1 MAPGAAIDQ
10 KRPACN
16 ERVEDWV
23 RQRHLE
29 AHKHKVARS
38 RSLINNQWSVRE
50 ETKLQPTR
58 SRNAK
63 KEQMDEERYTNIE
76 KENRR
81 LLTRMQ
87 EIERRGTQK
96 AAASLVLGVK
106 APRPGS
112 LPAGSRAGARV
123 KELQRIDAEN
133 QRLLKRLQSTKAAV
147 NMSKFDKDYQVQ
159 QRYMK
164 MHCEHPK
171 EDWLLERAQQQSL
184 LAAQM
189 AVRAASKA
197 LPPPVSKEPPG
208 PTDAECDRILRLQDS
223 LRKRVEGDDDELELE
238 QVRED
243 DQDALG
249 LLEERP
255 VARPRPKLIGEH
267 AGFLPDT
274 SHSLVEQLMA
284 QYAQLQEDEDED
296 TEAAVAEAKAAANAA
311 FRKAEALD
319 VASDDAMLSYEK
331 VVQTRR
337 IRESAKLEASEGL
350 YDDAC

>member
-1 MAPGAAIDQ
+1 
-10 KRPACN
+10 
-16 ERVEDWV
+16 V

-38 RSLINNQWSVRE
+38 RSLIDNQWSVRE

-63 KEQMDEERYTNIE
+63 KEQMEEERYSSIE

-87 EIERRGTQK
+87 EIERRGSQK
-96 AAASLVLGVK
+96 AAANLVLGVK
-106 APRPGS
+106 PAKPRPGS
-112 LPAGSRAGARV
+112 MPAGSRAGARV
-123 KELQRIDAEN
+123 KELQRIDTEN

-147 NMSKFDKDYQVQ
+147 NMSKFEKDHQAQ

-189 AVRAASKA
+189 AVRAASRA
-197 LPPPVSKEPPG
+197 LPPPVSQEPPG
-208 PTDAECDRILRLQDS
+208 PTDAECQRILRLQDS
-223 LRKRVEGDDDELELE
+223 LRKRVGDGDDEELE
-238 QVRED
+238 Q
-243 DQDALG
+243 DQLSEEEG
-249 LLEERP
+249 PLEEIEEAVEAVEM

-267 AGFLPDT
+267 AGFLPDS

-284 QYAQLQEDEDED
+284 QYAQLQEEEEEDS
-296 TEAAVAEAKAAANAA
+296 EAAAAEAKAAAHAA

-319 VASDDAMLSYEK
+319 VASEDAILSYEK
-331 VVQTRR
+331 VVQTRKN
-337 IRESAKLEASEGL
+337 RESAELFQVSRDFYGGA
-350 YDDAC
+350 